1 MEQSLDQVIDTLV
14 ELRNRLPVM
23 LDGSPW
29 DTVTSLIPM
38 VYWETDRDGR
48 IRKLLGACEELLQS
62 GAAQLLGRKI
72 QTLWPHESDDLLTW
86 HERTVC
92 HSHAGQETWLRLAVA
107 ELDHGYR
114 GLLIDCTGQQ
124 RAAQIQFWER
134 EQLTTT
140 VHEIQQQLTN
150 LKQQNRY
157 QEAFALAFGRELRT
171 LMHRALGLLSML
183 RQQPLARTQ
192 QDSAKAI
199 QSCLEHL
206 LELAQ
211 PLQESLGVGW
221 AVEKKSSTF
230 EIRSLVAEVAGW
242 LGAELDAKN
251 IKLKILV
258 ADSIPAALVGDG
270 MKLRQTLLQLLDNAI
285 KFSDGGEVALELT
298 GQKDVRFSVRDTG
311 RGMSQEKLDDLFRDN
326 LLEGDLTSVGLGLK
340 LARYLVEQMDGKI
353 WADSQPDVGTS
364 IYFSLRFHEGS
375 TPASAAPMSGQTAPL
390 LILLAED
397 DAISQKVT
405 LRSLTQLGH
414 KVDIVS
420 SGLDVLKALQRA
432 TYDVVLLDVEMPG
445 LDGLETARQIHQ
457 RFTPTPY
464 LIALTA
470 GNSAADRRKVML
482 AGIHDFLAKPLRP
495 QELADALTQ
504 AHGSR

>member
-1 MEQSLDQVIDTLV
+1 MEQSLDRAIETLV
-14 ELRNRLPVM
+14 ELRDRLPAM
-23 LDGSPW
+23 LEGSPW
-29 DTVTSLIPM
+29 DTVTALIPM

-48 IRKLLGACEELLQS
+48 IRKLQGACEELLQT

-72 QTLWPHESDDLLTW
+72 QSLWPHESDDLITW
-86 HERTVC
+86 HDRTVC
-92 HSHAGQETWLRLAVA
+92 HSQAGQETWFRLAVA

-114 GLLIDCTGQQ
+114 GLLIDCTSQQ

-134 EQLTTT
+134 EQLTAT
-140 VHEIQQQLTN
+140 VREIQQQLTS

-171 LMHRALGLLSML
+171 LMHRVLGLLSML
-183 RQQPLARTQ
+183 CQQPLARSQ
-192 QDSAKAI
+192 QDNAQAI

-211 PLQESLGVGW
+211 PLHESLGGGW
-221 AVEKKSSTF
+221 AVEKNSASF
-230 EIRSLVAEVAGW
+230 EIRPLLAEVSGW
-242 LGAELDAKN
+242 LSAELDAKN
-251 IKLKILV
+251 MQLKMSV
-258 ADSIPAALVGDG
+258 APSIPDSLVGDAV
-270 MKLRQTLLQLLDNAI
+270 KLRQTLLQLLDNAI
-285 KFSDGGEVALELT
+285 KFSDGGEVVLELT

-311 RGMSQEKLDDLFRDN
+311 RGMSPEKLDGLFRDN

-340 LARYLVEQMDGKI
+340 LARYLVEQMEGKI

-364 IYFSLRFHEGS
+364 IYFSLRFQEGS
-375 TPASAAPMSGQTAPL
+375 SPPSAAPVADQIAPL
-390 LILLAED
+390 MILLAED

-405 LRSLTQLGH
+405 LRSLTQFGH